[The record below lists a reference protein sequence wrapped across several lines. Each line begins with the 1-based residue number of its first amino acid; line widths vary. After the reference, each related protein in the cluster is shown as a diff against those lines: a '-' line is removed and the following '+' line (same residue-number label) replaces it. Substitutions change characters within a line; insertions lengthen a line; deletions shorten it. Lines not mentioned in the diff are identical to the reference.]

1 MHTRILIGLLALLV
15 FTYGHADNHLIETR
29 YCGDPERTE
38 SGRIKRSMATVKKF
52 KELYPCIYPCDFSWR
67 VDHVIPLAVGGCDSV
82 SNMQWLPPSIKN
94 CAGLLCKDRWER
106 LVYPK
111 NY

>member
-1 MHTRILIGLLALLV
+1 MHTKLLIVLLSFLV
-15 FTYGHADNHLIETR
+15 FPYVFAGDHLKETR

-38 SGRIKRSMATVKKF
+38 AGKIKRSMATVKHF
-52 KELYPCIYPCDFSWR
+52 KELYPCIYPCDDTWR

-82 SNMQWLPPSIKN
+82 SNMQWLPSTIKN
-94 CAGLLCKDRWER
+94 CSGRLCKDRWER